1 MTNQGEKETTDTS
14 PPASGESPL
23 RSPGRFLYWI
33 YGHARRVVV
42 FVIGMSVLLIGIA
55 MIVLPGPAFVMIP
68 LGLAILATEFV
79 WARRWL
85 RYAKRKF
92 EAIAQQANLMPKD
105 NGKPSSK
112 DRAST

>member
-1 MTNQGEKETTDTS
+1 MTNQDEKGKTGTS
-14 PPASGESPL
+14 SPASGESPL

-55 MIVLPGPAFVMIP
+55 MIVLPGPAFVVIP

-92 EAIAQQANLMPKD
+92 EALAQQANLMPKD
-105 NGKPSSK
+105 TSKQSSK
-112 DRAST
+112 DQTST